1 MTPATHLRSLLAASG
16 ILPAPGAYDALTAKL
31 IEAAGFPVVYMS
43 GYGTAAAHGHADV
56 GILGLEE
63 MSANAARIAAAVA
76 VPVIAD
82 ADTGYDDAGET
93 MRRYVEAGVAG
104 IQLEDQAW
112 PKKCGHMEGKV
123 LVSTGE
129 MVQRIRSAVAARGDA
144 GTVIVARTDAIAV
157 EGFAAALERAAA
169 YADAGADLLFIE
181 APETREQVEAI
192 PRELPRLPHIY
203 NIAPKSP
210 SIPLDELEQLG
221 YALAIYPGVCFT
233 ATMIACRDA
242 LSDLAVSGI
251 QKNLGTW
258 KDRFADWNR
267 FLGGKATRP

>member
-1 MTPATHLRSLLAASG
+1 MTPAARLRSLLAAPG
-16 ILPAPGAYDALTAKL
+16 ILAAPGAYDALTAKL
-31 IEAAGFPVVYMS
+31 IEAAGFPVVYMT

-56 GILGLEE
+56 GILGLDE
-63 MSANAARIAAAVA
+63 MSANAARIAAAVS

-82 ADTGYDDAGET
+82 ADTGYEDAGET
-93 MRRYVEAGVAG
+93 MRRYIDAGVAG

-123 LVSTGE
+123 LVPAAE
-129 MVQRIRSAVAARGDA
+129 MVQRIQSAVVARGEA

-192 PRELPRLPHIY
+192 PRELPGLPHVY

-221 YALAIYPGVCFT
+221 YALAIYPGICFA

-242 LSDLAVSGI
+242 LDALHASG
-251 QKNLGTW
+251 QQENLLPW
-258 KDRFADWNR
+258 KENFAKWNR
-267 FLGGKATRP
+267 FLGGETTRS